1 MSRTKGSANKNPPA
15 VPDTVNFSTEE
26 RLELIASLIVD
37 RILEDQATGQS
48 LLKALGD
55 SDV

>member
-37 RILEDQATGQS
+37 RILDDQATGQS